1 MSGSKTITFSGKGLA
16 GDLADPRNW
25 AGGVVPGIA
34 DTALIKINVGAPI
47 GGTFAVN
54 NMMLLGTEKIT
65 FTGTLDTAGVGACQG
80 LMVCDG
86 AEAVFAP
93 GAVLNDG
100 NAFIVGNDAVGTLL
114 AQGSGATHSVINSV
128 SANIGKQDA
137 GVGVVTIDDGVWI
150 NSGRALI
157 GDAGVGTVNVID
169 KGSVTIGGEIVMA
182 ASLGSSGTLNI
193 ASGGA
198 VTGTGALQEGGTG
211 KGDAVINVGSA
222 SSLTVGTTL
231 TVGSGSA
238 IDLAGG
244 TVTAG
249 VTAGGIRLLAGGT
262 MSGFGTLADADGVPI
277 GDSGVIRATGGTLT
291 VAGNVDGS
299 GAVQIAANSSAV
311 LTGASLRMASIAFI
325 GPDATLSLAHGST
338 VTAAI
343 SGFAIGD
350 MIAIGSVDAVSFA
363 AATGILTLSENNA
376 QVETLHLAGSFSGE
390 MFAVHQSAGH
400 AIITL
405 QHS

>member
-1 MSGSKTITFSGKGLA
+1 
-16 GDLADPRNW
+16 
-25 AGGVVPGIA
+25 
-34 DTALIKINVGAPI
+34 
-47 GGTFAVN
+47 
-54 NMMLLGTEKIT
+54 
-65 FTGTLDTAGVGACQG
+65 
-80 LMVCDG
+80 
-86 AEAVFAP
+86 
-93 GAVLNDG
+93 
-100 NAFIVGNDAVGTLL
+100 
-114 AQGSGATHSVINSV
+114 
-128 SANIGKQDA
+128 
-137 GVGVVTIDDGVWI
+137 
-150 NSGRALI
+150 
-157 GDAGVGTVNVID
+157 
-169 KGSVTIGGEIVMA
+169 
-182 ASLGSSGTLNI
+182 
-193 ASGGA
+193 
-198 VTGTGALQEGGTG
+198 
-211 KGDAVINVGSA
+211 VINVGSA

-311 LTGASLRMASIAFI
+311 FTGTSLRMASIAFI